1 MHKHT
6 HVRTCLVVL
15 LAAMGISLGHGRIA
29 AAGNAQGNIRA
40 DESARLALR
49 YAEALTAGRID
60 DWARLD
66 LGCLG
71 RLRNAPTGSLPTRS
85 QIARTCYDDTIN
97 AYRAMIEDTSEP
109 GVLGP
114 TTRGRGLGL
123 LSETHRHASLWKD
136 YPPALFLSPA
146 AVRSSLKT
154 PPTVEL
160 RTASPTRPIAIG
172 LGTATPSTVG
182 GTLVELAVTYPDP
195 FAAPIA
201 LAPNEVWWAS
211 GSARRYQPVHSVV
224 IRLVVASNLR
234 RLGYAEDRAVINEV
248 LPDAPRIPAT
258 SYGLHPT
265 DASLQPEIRGHF
277 VLGSVRWW
285 TRALA
290 GERYSALLKQ
300 AELTAD
306 KQEKR
311 ALFASLLFLDPTDPH
326 VNAQLGTLEFDAFL
340 REGLTKAGIGA
351 PDEAMKRQ
359 VAELYWNLQA
369 QTWRQELTDV
379 AVGHS
384 PAAESFYAAFQALE
398 TAVGTGS
405 ASPELRRQLGVLHRW
420 NNDVPAALALHESLL
435 RATETDNLPL
445 RSRLLADLAWDRIQ
459 WVSWE
464 RRYDHPWLQQ
474 AQDEARQAME
484 LADTPIARLV
494 PAQAL
499 LLGEA
504 LAFTRTPD
512 GLQARLHAV
521 KDHHER
527 LSGVTGL
534 WPYLVGNDVVKALVP
549 DGKRVTLPTPV
560 RAPDVLNVEVHAK
573 PPQQDIVWQWNFE
586 QDTPETVP
594 TGFVVLS
601 TPGAEAAGW
610 RVQSDNQLP
619 VHNKLVIQDR
629 PCGTDACAH
638 LLLADLIRTTY
649 PDATVQLAELSPGSG
664 GEAGLALA
672 VRDNRNFYSVTLN
685 PSTGKLTT
693 RRVTDGRTTV
703 LGDITV
709 KLAQRPWHSLR
720 VQRINFLH
728 LDRGRLSVFVDGAQV
743 AAVADEWITQEGSIG
758 LITIGQTAAQF
769 DGLHLLDLVS
779 NRTLSGPAAY

>member
-1 MHKHT
+1 MHT
-6 HVRTCLVVL
+6 PRLIGTYLLVL
-15 LAAMGISLGHGRIA
+15 LAAIGTPLTHGGLA
-29 AAGNAQGNIRA
+29 SAGQARGKARA

-49 YAEALTAGRID
+49 YAEAFAAGRAE

-66 LGCLG
+66 LGCLSRIRG
-71 RLRNAPTGSLPTRS
+71 AAAGSQETRS
-85 QIARTCYDDTIN
+85 QIARACYDDTVN
-97 AYRAMIEDTSEP
+97 AYRAMIEDTPER

-114 TTRGRGLGL
+114 TARGRGLGL

-136 YPPALFLSPA
+136 YPPALFLSPT
-146 AVRSSLKT
+146 AVRSSLTT

-160 RTASPTRPIAIG
+160 RTVSPTRPIAIG
-172 LGTATPSTVG
+172 RGTDAPTTVG

-224 IRLVVASNLR
+224 IRLVVVSNLR
-234 RLGYAEDRAVINEV
+234 RLGYAEDRAVINEA

-258 SYGLHPT
+258 SYGINPT

-277 VLGSVRWW
+277 VLGSARWW

-290 GERYSALLKQ
+290 GERYTAILKQ

-311 ALFASLLFLDPTDPH
+311 ALFASLLFLDPEDPY
-326 VNAQLGTLEFDAFL
+326 VNGQMGTLEFEAFL
-340 REGLTKAGIGA
+340 REGLAKAGIGA

-384 PAAESFYAAFQALE
+384 PAAEAFYAAFQGLE
-398 TAVGTGS
+398 AAVGTGT
-405 ASPELRRQLGVLHRW
+405 ASPELQRQLGVLHRW
-420 NNDVPAALALHESLL
+420 NNEVPAALALHESLL
-435 RATETDNLPL
+435 RATRTEDLPA

-474 AQDEARQAME
+474 AQNEARQAME

-504 LAFTRTPD
+504 LAFTRTSD
-512 GLQARLHAV
+512 GLQARLQTV

-534 WPYLVGNDVVKALVP
+534 WPYLVGNDVVKALVQ
-549 DGKRVTLPTPV
+549 DGQRVTLPTPV

-586 QDTPETVP
+586 QDTPESVP
-594 TGFVVLS
+594 AGFVALS
-601 TPGAEAAGW
+601 TPGADASGW
-610 RVQSDNQLP
+610 RVQADRQLP
-619 VHNKLVIQDR
+619 VANKLVIQDR
-629 PCGTDACAH
+629 PCG
-638 LLLADLIRTTY
+638 
-649 PDATVQLAELSPGSG
+649 
-664 GEAGLALA
+664 
-672 VRDNRNFYSVTLN
+672 
-685 PSTGKLTT
+685 
-693 RRVTDGRTTV
+693 
-703 LGDITV
+703 
-709 KLAQRPWHSLR
+709 
-720 VQRINFLH
+720 
-728 LDRGRLSVFVDGAQV
+728 
-743 AAVADEWITQEGSIG
+743 
-758 LITIGQTAAQF
+758 
-769 DGLHLLDLVS
+769 
-779 NRTLSGPAAY
+779 

>member
-1 MHKHT
+1 MHT
-6 HVRTCLVVL
+6 HTYLRTCLVVL
-15 LAAMGISLGHGRIA
+15 LAATGTTLHDGGLA
-29 AAGNAQGNIRA
+29 EAGQTQGKARA

-49 YAEALTAGRID
+49 YAEALAAGRVE

-66 LGCLG
+66 LGCLS
-71 RLRNAPTGSLPTRS
+71 RLRAQASGSPDARTR
-85 QIARTCYDDTIN
+85 IARTCYDDTMN

-114 TTRGRGLGL
+114 TARGRGLGL

-160 RTASPTRPIAIG
+160 RTVSPTRPIAIG
-172 LGTATPSTVG
+172 QGTATPSTVG
-182 GTLVELAVTYPDP
+182 GTLIELAVTYPDP

-211 GSARRYQPVHSVV
+211 GSARRYQPVHSVL
-224 IRLVVASNLR
+224 IRLVVVSNLR

-248 LPDAPRIPAT
+248 LPDAPHIPAT
-258 SYGLHPT
+258 SYGINPT

-277 VLGSVRWW
+277 VLGSARWW

-290 GERYSALLKQ
+290 GERYTALLKQ

-311 ALFASLLFLDPTDPH
+311 ALLASLLFLDPTDPH
-326 VNAQLGTLEFDAFL
+326 VNGQLGSLAFEKFL
-340 REGLTKAGIGA
+340 FEGLAKAGISA

-384 PAAESFYAAFQALE
+384 PAAEAFYAAFQALE
-398 TAVGTGS
+398 AAGGTGT
-405 ASPELRRQLGVLHRW
+405 ASPELQRQLGVLHRW

-435 RATETDNLPL
+435 RATKTEDLPV

-484 LADTPIARLV
+484 LANTPIARLV

-512 GLQARLHAV
+512 GLQARLQTV

-527 LSGVTGL
+527 
-534 WPYLVGNDVVKALVP
+534 
-549 DGKRVTLPTPV
+549 
-560 RAPDVLNVEVHAK
+560 
-573 PPQQDIVWQWNFE
+573 
-586 QDTPETVP
+586 
-594 TGFVVLS
+594 
-601 TPGAEAAGW
+601 
-610 RVQSDNQLP
+610 
-619 VHNKLVIQDR
+619 
-629 PCGTDACAH
+629 
-638 LLLADLIRTTY
+638 
-649 PDATVQLAELSPGSG
+649 
-664 GEAGLALA
+664 
-672 VRDNRNFYSVTLN
+672 
-685 PSTGKLTT
+685 
-693 RRVTDGRTTV
+693 
-703 LGDITV
+703 
-709 KLAQRPWHSLR
+709 
-720 VQRINFLH
+720 
-728 LDRGRLSVFVDGAQV
+728 
-743 AAVADEWITQEGSIG
+743 
-758 LITIGQTAAQF
+758 
-769 DGLHLLDLVS
+769 
-779 NRTLSGPAAY
+779 

>member
-1 MHKHT
+1 MET
-6 HVRTCLVVL
+6 HRHITKRLVVL
-15 LAAMGISLGHGRIA
+15 LTIAGLTLSHGECA
-29 AAGNAQGNIRA
+29 AAGNAPGNTHA
-40 DESARLALR
+40 NEAARLALR
-49 YAEALTAGRID
+49 YANALATNRAD
-60 DWARLD
+60 NWARLD
-66 LGCLG
+66 LGCLS
-71 RLRNAPTGSLPTRS
+71 RLRAAGAGSPDNRKRV
-85 QIARTCYDDTIN
+85 ARTCYDDTVN
-97 AYRAMIEDTSEP
+97 AYRAMLEDTVEP
-109 GVLGP
+109 GVLGS
-114 TTRGRGLGL
+114 TARGRSLGL

-146 AVRSSLKT
+146 AVRSSLAT

-160 RTASPTRPIAIG
+160 RTVSPTRPIAIAQ
-172 LGTATPSTVG
+172 GTAMPSTVG
-182 GTLVELAVTYPDP
+182 GTLVELVVTYPDP
-195 FAAPIA
+195 FAAPSA

-224 IRLVVASNLR
+224 IRLVVVSNLR
-234 RLGYAEDRAVINEV
+234 RLGYAEDRAVVNEV
-248 LPDAPRIPAT
+248 LPDAPHIPAT
-258 SYGLHPT
+258 SYGINPT
-265 DASLQPEIRGHF
+265 DAALQPEIRGQF
-277 VLGSVRWW
+277 VLGSARWW

-290 GERYSALLKQ
+290 GERYSAVLKQ

-306 KQEKR
+306 KREKR
-311 ALFASLLFLDPTDPH
+311 ALYASLLFLDPTDPQ

-340 REGLTKAGIGA
+340 REGLAKAGIGA

-359 VAELYWNLQA
+359 VAELYWNLLA

-384 PAAESFYAAFQALE
+384 PAADAFYAAFQALE
-398 TAVGTGS
+398 AAVGAGT
-405 ASPELRRQLGVLHRW
+405 APPELQRQLGVLHRW
-420 NNDVPAALALHESLL
+420 NNDVPSALALHEPLL
-435 RATETDNLPL
+435 LAIGKENRPA

-499 LLGEA
+499 LLAEA
-504 LAFTRTPD
+504 LSVTRTPD
-512 GLQARLHAV
+512 GLDARLHAV
-521 KDHHER
+521 KDHHEH

-549 DGKRVTLPTPV
+549 DGRRVTLPTPV

-573 PPQQDIVWQWNFE
+573 PPQQDIVWQWNFD

-594 TGFVVLS
+594 TGFVELS
-601 TPGAEAAGW
+601 TPGADAAGW
-610 RVQSDNQLP
+610 RVRPDGQLP
-619 VHNKLVIQDR
+619 IPGQLVIQDR
-629 PCGTDACAH
+629 PCGTDTCAH
-638 LLLADLIRTTY
+638 LLLADRIRTTY

-672 VRDNRNFYSVTLN
+672 VRDNQNFYSVTLS

-693 RRVTDGRTTV
+693 RRVTDGRTIV
-703 LGDITV
+703 LGEITV

-758 LITIGQTAAQF
+758 LITLGQTAAQF

>member
-1 MHKHT
+1 METQHRLMKWLFVILAMVAPT
-6 HVRTCLVVL
+6 LTCGGL
-15 LAAMGISLGHGRIA
+15 A
-29 AAGNAQGNIRA
+29 AAGNAQGKTRA

-49 YAEALTAGRID
+49 YAEALAAGRTD

-66 LGCLG
+66 LGCLS
-71 RLRNAPTGSLPTRS
+71 RLRAQAAGSPDARAR
-85 QIARTCYDDTIN
+85 IARTCYDDTVT
-97 AYRAMIEDTSEP
+97 AYRAMIEDTAEP

-114 TTRGRGLGL
+114 TARGRGLGL

-146 AVRSSLKT
+146 ALRSSLKT
-154 PPTVEL
+154 PLTVEL
-160 RTASPTRPIAIG
+160 RTVSPTRPIAIG
-172 LGTATPSTVG
+172 QGTATTSTVG

-258 SYGLHPT
+258 SYGLNPT

-277 VLGSVRWW
+277 VLGSVQWW

-306 KQEKR
+306 TQEKR
-311 ALFASLLFLDPTDPH
+311 ALFASLLLLDPTDPH
-326 VNAQLGTLEFDAFL
+326 VNAQLGALEFEAFL
-340 REGLTKAGIGA
+340 REGLAKAGIGA
-351 PDEAMKRQ
+351 PDDPTKRRL
-359 VAELYWNLQA
+359 AELYWNLQA

-384 PAAESFYAAFQALE
+384 PAAEAFYAAFQALE
-398 TAVGTGS
+398 AAVGTGT
-405 ASPELRRQLGVLHRW
+405 ASPELQRQLGVLHRW

-435 RATETDNLPL
+435 RLTEKDHLSA

-459 WVSWE
+459 WVSWD

-474 AQDEARQAME
+474 AQDEARQALE
-484 LADTPIARLV
+484 LARDPIDRVIAT
-494 PAQAL
+494 QAL
-499 LLGEA
+499 FMAEA
-504 LAFTRTPD
+504 LAFTRTPE
-512 GLQARLHAV
+512 GLRMRLSAV
-521 KDHHER
+521 KEAHEH
-527 LSGVTGL
+527 LAGVTGL

-549 DGKRVTLPTPV
+549 DGQRVTLPTPV

-586 QDTPETVP
+586 QDPPETMP
-594 TGFVVLS
+594 AGFVALS
-601 TPGAEAAGW
+601 TPGAEPSGW
-610 RVQSDNQLP
+610 RVLSDGQLP
-619 VHNKLVIQDR
+619 APGKLVVQDR
-629 PCGTDACAH
+629 PCGTDDCAH
-638 LLLADLIRTTY
+638 LLLADRIRTTY

-664 GEAGLALA
+664 GEAGIALA
-672 VRDNRNFYSVTLN
+672 VRDNKNFYSVTLN

-709 KLAQRPWHSLR
+709 KLAPRPWHSLR

-758 LITIGQTAAQF
+758 LITVGQTAAQF
-769 DGLHLLDLVS
+769 DGFHLLDLVS
-779 NRTLSGPAAY
+779 NRTLSEPAAY